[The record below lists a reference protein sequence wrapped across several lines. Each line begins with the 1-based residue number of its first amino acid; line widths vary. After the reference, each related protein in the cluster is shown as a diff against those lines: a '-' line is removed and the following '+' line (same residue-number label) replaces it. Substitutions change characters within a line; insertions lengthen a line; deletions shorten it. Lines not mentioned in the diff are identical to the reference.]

1 MLDSDVAMLFGYQ
14 TKYLNRQVQRNV
26 KRFPE
31 NYVFTDYSIT
41 MLAGILKSKV
51 AIAVSLKI
59 DKNNILNKLLKI
71 VST

>member
-1 MLDSDVAMLFGYQ
+1 MLDSDVVVLFGYQ

-41 MLAGILKSKV
+41 MLAGILKSEV

-71 VST
+71 IST

>member
-31 NYVFTDYSIT
+31 NYVFNEYGIT
-41 MLAGILKSKV
+41 MLAGILKSEV